1 MKTNHHRTTVFL
13 GRLLL
18 AMLVTEAL
26 VMAFFNLAE
35 NSDLFLGLAAGREV
49 LAGRLA
55 SPDQWSF
62 TAPGLIWVDQSW
74 LSHTVFY
81 VSYELTRDAGP
92 VLLKALLLLGS
103 AAIMFVRCRR
113 LGISLPVTL
122 VCLAFGLLAAAPFV
136 RLRAENFGVFYFL
149 LFVMLLSDFDSK
161 PAWQRYGLPA
171 VMLVWSNSHGSFI
184 LGLSVLAIKTL
195 LAIARKFVQSPTAQQ
210 GAPGQS
216 RIVQWV
222 VILAASIAL
231 VCVGSPFGIRNLT
244 MPFTQVG
251 TEVVTQVSADWLP
264 LTSLIQMRWFLG
276 FGSVYPYLTFL
287 LFILFCLFGLL
298 MFAKRLE
305 RRTPSLDQTA
315 APEDRRHAL
324 RKSGWATVQKAI
336 SQTGL
341 ANSVRGMKFDWLME
355 AIAVLLTCVL
365 AFKFR
370 RFLLFSAFA
379 FIPVAAIVL
388 QLLVET
394 HARRR
399 EGAESGPRAVAW
411 SGRLGMAVLLII
423 TLALG
428 GVVYRVSLVPY
439 APDNPLR
446 PKTPLMRSLMSYDT
460 LSEPVAR
467 FLTENRINGRVLAG
481 WQISSYLLL
490 QAPGT
495 RLFMDTR
502 DQSFYPEQILQ
513 DYFEIMG
520 VTDRKNA
527 ARLSLLDKY
536 GVSTVVM
543 TTYPYDF
550 DLAADLLRTKKWGC
564 IYKDDYT
571 MVLVRSDSERFS
583 EMLSKADFSRLRY
596 ADEETK
602 VRSEA
607 FQSYSQTGTI
617 RPDLLQELRIMVEH
631 RPWPN
636 YYLFICS
643 GMDNMN
649 GCFKAK
655 TRDFL
660 SSEAARLAKIR
671 PVYAHSAEE
680 VLQSRITILELL
692 EQSANRC
699 GDRREAEGFKA
710 TRQMANEQYEALARY
725 YLGKVF

>member
-1 MKTNHHRTTVFL
+1 
-13 GRLLL
+13 
-18 AMLVTEAL
+18 
-26 VMAFFNLAE
+26 MAFFNLAE
-35 NSDLFLGLAAGREV
+35 NSDLFLGLAAGRDV

-74 LSHTVFY
+74 LSHTAFY
-81 VSYELTRDAGP
+81 VSYRIVGDAGP
-92 VLLKALLLLGS
+92 VLLKALLLLGC
-103 AAIMFVRCRR
+103 AAIVFVRCRR

-122 VCLAFGLLAAAPFV
+122 ACLTLGLLAAAPFV

-149 LFVMLLSDFDSK
+149 LFVMLLSDFDGK
-161 PAWQRYGLPA
+161 PAWQRYGLPV
-171 VMLVWSNSHGSFI
+171 VMVVWSNSHGSFI
-184 LGLSVLAIKTL
+184 LGLGLLAIKAL
-195 LAIARKFVQSPTAQQ
+195 LVIARGFAQRRDAQQ
-210 GAPGQS
+210 GAPAQS
-216 RIVQWV
+216 RIVEWAI
-222 VILAASIAL
+222 ILAASAAL
-231 VCVGSPFGIRNLT
+231 ICVGSPFGIRNLT

-251 TEVVTQVSADWLP
+251 AEVVTEVSADWLP

-298 MFAKRLE
+298 MFAKRLD
-305 RRTPSLDQTA
+305 RRTPSLEQTTA
-315 APEDRRHAL
+315 LGDRPNAL
-324 RKSGWATVQKAI
+324 RKTGCETVQKAI

-341 ANSVRGMKFDWLME
+341 ANSFRGMKFDWLME
-355 AIAVLLTCVL
+355 IVAVLLTCVL

-379 FIPVAAIVL
+379 FIPVAGIVL

-394 HARRR
+394 HARAR
-399 EGAESGPRAVAW
+399 EAAQSGPRADAW
-411 SGRLGMAVLLII
+411 SGRLGIAVLLI
-423 TLALG
+423 TAFALG
-428 GVVYRVSLVPY
+428 WVVYRVSLVPY

-481 WQISSYLLL
+481 WQISSYLLFE
-490 QAPGT
+490 APGI

-502 DQSFYPEQILQ
+502 DQSFYPEQILR
-513 DYFEIMG
+513 DYFKIMG
-520 VTDRKNA
+520 VGGRKNA
-527 ARLSLLDKY
+527 ARLSLVDKY

-571 MVLVRSDSERFS
+571 MVLVRSDSPRFS
-583 EMLSKADFSRLRY
+583 EMLSKADFSDLRY
-596 ADEETK
+596 LDKETK

-617 RPDLLQELRIMVEH
+617 RPDLLQELRKMVER

-649 GCFKAK
+649 GCFKK
-655 TRDFL
+655 ETRDFL
-660 SSEAARLAKIR
+660 SSEAARLAKIK

-699 GDRREAEGFKA
+699 GDRREAERIQA
-710 TRQMANEQYEALARY
+710 ARQMVTLQYEILARY